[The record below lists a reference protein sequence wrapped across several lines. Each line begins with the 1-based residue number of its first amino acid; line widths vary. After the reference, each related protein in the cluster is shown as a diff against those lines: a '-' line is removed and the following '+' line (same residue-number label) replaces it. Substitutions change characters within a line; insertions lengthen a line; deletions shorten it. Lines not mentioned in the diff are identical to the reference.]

1 MTSDDDV
8 RQAVLALENER
19 YAAMLAADAD
29 ALDRLLSSRLVYV
42 HSTGGRD
49 TKAEYLDRVRSGFF
63 VYETIDHP
71 VDQIIVAGGAAVVV
85 GAMDARVQRDGKLV
99 DLRNSVCAVWADEDG
114 TWRLV
119 TFAPTPQ
126 PAS

>member
-19 YAAMLAADAD
+19 YAAMLAGDAD
-29 ALDRLLSSRLVYV
+29 ALDRLLSNRLVYV

-71 VDQIIVAGGAAVVV
+71 VEVIIVAGGAAVVV
-85 GAMDARVQRDGKLV
+85 GAMNARVQRDGKLV
-99 DLRNSVCAVWADEDG
+99 DLRNSVCAVWAGEDG

-119 TFAPTPQ
+119 AFAPTPQ